1 MRRFLL
7 ATAAVAALALAAPMA
22 GAQNTDTTGNPAYS
36 TPSDPA
42 MQDEQIAAPNATPPI
57 DAETSAAPAT
67 TTTPFAQAESA
78 APAQPS
84 TLDTAHAQ
92 QAQAQPAQTE
102 DQYATTPSS
111 DAYADTANT
120 SDQYASVQST
130 GADQTMSATMV
141 EYAQDAGMAGVPM
154 SAAEVCAPRD
164 VSLAQGTSRLNS
176 ATRQQ
181 LRFAADRASACD
193 LQRVVVTAPD
203 GRASAAV
210 QTLVEHGVDQSMIE
224 VQQASELGVEM
235 TFAGVATS
243 NDQYAAIFNGQQ
255 FAAAEATTQPSSA
268 TTNATTSGYQ
278 QTNYSPNTAPAY
290 STSTSYAPATAP
302 AADDHAGHDMDEEM
316 NTEEPIN

>member
-67 TTTPFAQAESA
+67 TTTPYAQAESA

-111 DAYADTANT
+111 DAYADTA
-120 SDQYASVQST
+120 SDQYANVQST

-268 TTNATTSGYQ
+268 TTSATTSGYQ
-278 QTNYSPNTAPAY
+278 QTSYSPNTAPAY